1 MMRTLFLGAS
11 TPARS
16 GTAPFKLLITIS
28 DAISRMIEVAAGL
41 AAMGP
46 FLKIVF
52 IRARYE
58 ATAVVEY
65 SKP

>member
-11 TPARS
+11 TPDRS
-16 GTAPFKLLITIS
+16 DTAAFKLLTAIS
-28 DAISRMIEVAAGL
+28 DAITRMIEEAAGM

-58 ATAVVEY
+58 TTAAVEY